1 MRFQGALHI
10 IQGIKNK
17 IIMKPSCKA
26 AQARFV
32 LLFAATITFGA
43 CHKDLSQQG
52 DDHGHHSGSGHTSVH
67 VFLTDDPSLTF
78 SNVFIDIQKVEIK
91 AEDNDEIEHEHHNQ
105 GEVDD
110 NDHHG
115 STSGGWVTLDIR
127 PGVYDIL
134 HFRNGLDTL
143 LATGEFISANELR
156 KVRIT
161 LGNNNSVVF
170 GGQTFP
176 LFTKSS
182 ENIIVIK
189 LDDDFAGAGS
199 LDQLD
204 FSLDFDAGRSI
215 RLHGDKF
222 ELDAQIRPFRKE
234 EAGSIEGRVLPA
246 DAQAVVMAVNGTDT
260 ATAKPEREGEFK
272 IVGLKEG
279 TYTVI
284 FHATA
289 NNYQDSVVQNV
300 FVEKNEDAHI
310 ATVTLHQ

>member
-1 MRFQGALHI
+1 
-10 IQGIKNK
+10 
-17 IIMKPSCKA
+17 MKTSFKA

-32 LLFAATITFGA
+32 LLFVASITFGA
-43 CHKDLSQQG
+43 CHKDLSLQG
-52 DDHGHHSGSGHTSVH
+52 DDHGQHSGSGHTSVH

-91 AEDNDEIEHEHHNQ
+91 AEDNDEIEHEHNNQ

-115 STSGGWVTLDIR
+115 STSGGLVTLDIR

-134 HFRNGLDTL
+134 HFRNVLDTL
-143 LATGEFISANELR
+143 LAAGEFASANELR

-161 LGNNNSVVF
+161 LGSNNSVVF
-170 GGQTFP
+170 NGQTSP
-176 LFTKSS
+176 LFIKSN

-199 LDQLD
+199 LDQFD

-222 ELDAQIRPFRKE
+222 ELDAQIKPFRKE
-234 EAGSIEGRVLPA
+234 KAGSIEGRVLPA

-279 TYTVI
+279 TYSVI
-284 FHATA
+284 YHATA
-289 NNYQDSVVQNV
+289 NNYKDTVVQNV
-300 FVEKNEDAHI
+300 FVEKNDDAHV
-310 ATVTLHQ
+310 ATVTLQK